1 MNPAT
6 FLRVLGPEPWDVCYA
21 EPSIRPD
28 DSRYGDNPN
37 RVQRHTQFQVI
48 LKPEPGNAQEL
59 YLQSLVALGIDVAAH
74 DVRFVEDNWESP
86 VLGAWGL
93 GWEVWLDG
101 MEVTQ
106 FTYFQQAGAMPLRPP
121 ACEITYGLERIVMSL
136 QGVTHF
142 KDIRYND
149 TLTYG
154 EAWLQN
160 EVEMSTYALQV
171 ADVKSTRARFD
182 AAAAEASHLVTKR
195 LPLPAY
201 DALLRASHA
210 FNILDARGAV
220 GVTERAELFAVMRGA
235 ARDVAQLWLARREEL
250 GFPLLH
256 SQSAESS
263 EAVETQHAAG
273 SAVTHDGQLPSAP
286 ATFVLEIGLEELP
299 AADVSTA
306 AVQLQTAVTN
316 LLAKLRL
323 STSGPVTVGAT
334 PRRLVATVPG
344 LSPAQQ
350 PREDT
355 VRGPPAK
362 AAQGAD
368 GAWTQAALGFAKKN
382 GVQPAD
388 LFLQEDPSQKGS
400 PSYVWARVNEAGR
413 PAADVLS
420 AELPALVGS
429 AFAWPRTMRWG
440 TTAECGGFPRPLRW
454 LVALHGSA
462 CIHFSAAGV
471 TSGRETRG
479 LRKPVAPVVH
489 LASADEHAS
498 VMASLGVVPDQEQR
512 RRVISHGAG
521 IAAASV
527 GGSVTVDEG
536 LLDEVVN
543 LVEAPRLIAGSY
555 DPKYLALPREVLV
568 TVMRKHQR
576 YFPVSSGAYCDD
588 LRPSFVTAA
597 NGDCDEDAV
606 RAGNEAVLRARL
618 EDASFFYAADLQKDL
633 SACRSALSGTVFETR
648 LGSMLAKCERTE
660 KLVQSHLARA
670 LRLTDADSAVAVQ
683 AAHLSRFDLATS
695 LVQEFTNLAGTMGRH
710 YASRRGVP
718 EAVATAVFEAV
729 LPRSAGDQLPK
740 TPPGI
745 AVAVADR
752 LDALVGLF
760 AVGGAPSATAD
771 PFGLRRAAY
780 GAVDALVSTNSRIDL
795 RAAIAAAAAL
805 QPVSCTAACQEEVAV
820 FIVRRLEQLL
830 VDRSI
835 ASVEQVRAVL
845 AEHGND
851 PAAAASEAAALALEA
866 AESNREKSARF
877 SAVLAALARPTRLV
891 RSKAAASGIAAAVD
905 PALFSQQEEK
915 DVYAALLAAEAALA
929 AAKTEAHAQGSPVVP
944 AFFAAVQPLT
954 APIDAFFTN
963 VLVMA
968 EDAAVK
974 GNRLAL
980 AQRLATLST
989 GVLDLSA
996 LPGF

>member
-6 FLRVLGPEPWDVCYA
+6 FLRVLGPEPWAVCYA
-21 EPSIRPD
+21 EPSVRPD

-59 YLQSLVALGIDVAAH
+59 YLGSLAALGVDVVAH

-106 FTYFQQAGAMPLRPP
+106 FTYFQQAGAMPLKPP
-121 ACEITYGLERIVMSL
+121 ACEITYGLERIVMAL

-160 EVEMSTYALQV
+160 EVEMSTYALEV
-171 ADVKSTRARFD
+171 ADVAATRARFD
-182 AAAAEASHLVTKR
+182 AAATEAAHLVSKR

-235 ARDVAQLWLARREEL
+235 AREVAQLWLARREEL

-256 SQSAESS
+256 HSEETAVAGEHHSAGAPFEG
-263 EAVETQHAAG
+263 T
-273 SAVTHDGQLPSAP
+273 LPSGP

-299 AADVSTA
+299 AGDVTLA
-306 AVQLQTAVTN
+306 AGQLQAALTA

-323 STSGPVTVGAT
+323 PCGGPVTVGAT

-344 LSPAQQ
+344 LVAAQQ
-350 PREDT
+350 AREDT

-362 AAQGAD
+362 AAQAAD
-368 GAWTQAALGFAKKN
+368 GAWTQAAVGFAKKC
-382 GVQPAD
+382 GVAPGD
-388 LFLQEDPSQKGS
+388 LFLKEDPSQKGT
-400 PSYVWARVNEAGR
+400 PSYVWAHVREAGK
-413 PAADVLS
+413 PAAEVL
-420 AELPALVGS
+420 AGELPGLVET

-440 TTAECGGFPRPLRW
+440 TSPACSGFPRPLRW
-454 LVALHGSA
+454 LVALHGDA
-462 CIHFSAAGV
+462 CVNFSAAGV
-471 TSGRETRG
+471 ASGRETRG
-479 LRKPVAPVVH
+479 LRKPVAPL
-489 LASADEHAS
+489 LALRSADGHAAA
-498 VMASLGVVPDQEQR
+498 MASLGVVPDQAQR
-512 RRVISHGAG
+512 RSVIAQGAAA
-521 IAAASV
+521 AAASM
-527 GGSVTVDEG
+527 GGAVTVDEG

-543 LVEAPRLIAGSY
+543 LVEAPTLVAGAY
-555 DPKYLALPREVLV
+555 DTKYLALPREVLV

-576 YFPVSSGAYCDD
+576 YFPVTAGGSSQELKPAFVTVANGACDD
-588 LRPSFVTAA
+588 
-597 NGDCDEDAV
+597 GAV

-618 EDASFFYAADLQKDL
+618 EDASFFYAADLQRDL
-633 SACRSALSGTVFETR
+633 AACRLALKGTVFETR

-660 KLVQSHLARA
+660 ALVATHLAAA
-670 LRLTDADSAVAVQ
+670 LRLSKQDAEVAVQ
-683 AAHLSRFDLATS
+683 AAHWSRFDLATS
-695 LVQEFTNLAGTMGRH
+695 LVQEFTNLAGIMGRH
-710 YASRRGVP
+710 YALRKGIHDD
-718 EAVATAVFEAV
+718 VAIAIFEAV
-729 LPRSAGDQLPK
+729 LPRSSGDELPQ
-740 TPPGI
+740 TRPGI

-760 AVGGAPSATAD
+760 SVGGPPSATAD

-780 GAVDALVSTNSRIDL
+780 GAVDALVAANCRLDL

-805 QPVSCTAACQEEVAV
+805 QPVPCSAASQEEVAV

-830 VDRSI
+830 VDRNF

-851 PAAAASEAAALALEA
+851 PAAAASEAAALGAEA
-866 AESNREKSARF
+866 SGTGTSARF
-877 SAVLAALARPTRLV
+877 AAVLAALARPTRLV
-891 RSKAAASGIAAAVD
+891 RSKAATGAAASVD
-905 PALFSQQEEK
+905 PALFTQQEEK

-929 AAKTEAHAQGSPVVP
+929 AAQQGAKASGTPVVP
-944 AFFAAVQPLT
+944 AFFGAVQPLT
-954 APIDAFFTN
+954 GPIDAFFAN

-968 EDAAVK
+968 DDAAVK

-980 AQRLATLST
+980 AQRLANLPK
-989 GVLDLSA
+989 GVADLSC